1 MMKTIVDEKLI
12 SYFFAVGKAK
22 QVGEHPKP
30 GTQRVL
36 LADVAVDQQPD
47 FF

>member
-1 MMKTIVDEKLI
+1 MRHCWGG
-12 SYFFAVGKAK
+12 AVGKRK
-22 QVGEHPKP
+22 QVGEHPIP
-30 GTQRVL
+30 GAERVL